1 MKILQGKSN
10 SNGIAIG
17 KLFHLKQKVCPV
29 QNTAAT
35 SAAGASLSAQN
46 VPNLS
51 MQDIPNLS
59 AQDIQAELEKF
70 EQAKEKASADYDA
83 LYEKTLAEIG
93 EEEAQIFFIH
103 KLMLEDDDYYGKI
116 VEEIKSGITAVNAV
130 QKIQNQLTCELKATG
145 DDLIEERCA
154 DIKEISEKLVSCLCG
169 VDDKIELPDE
179 SVVIYAQDL
188 TPAQTVQFDKSKI
201 LGFITETGAKN
212 CHTAILA
219 RSMGIPA
226 VTGISEIEVESI
238 VSCNSS
244 ETTVIV
250 DGDSGKVIF
259 SPDNSTIEEYKSAQ
273 KKQEQEKAELKTYL
287 NKETVAKNGQK
298 IELFA
303 NIGNQDDVGDVK
315 ANGAEGIGLFRSEFL
330 YLGRNDY
337 PDEET
342 LFQAYKQVAS
352 SMEGKQVVIRTI
364 DIGADKQADYFEMPK
379 EENPAMGIRA
389 IRLCFTHEEV
399 FKIQL
404 RAILRASAF
413 GNIAIMFPMIVS
425 VEEVEKAKSVLQQ
438 AKNELKAENVAFNE
452 NIQVGIMIETPASVI
467 MSDKL
472 AEVSDFFSI
481 GTNDLTQYTLAMDR
495 QNPAFSQTLEEYKEP
510 VLRMIEMTVVNAHK
524 AGIKVCIC
532 GELGS
537 DLSLTAEFLRIGVDK
552 LSVVPNKI
560 LPLRKKII
568 CG

>member
-1 MKILQGKSN
+1 MKTITGKSN
-10 SNGIAIG
+10 STGIAIG
-17 KLFHLKQKVCPV
+17 KLFFIRQKCF
-29 QNTAAT
+29 
-35 SAAGASLSAQN
+35 SADKSSTGNFKS
-46 VPNLS
+46 VE
-51 MQDIPNLS
+51 D
-59 AQDIQAELEKF
+59 ELEKL
-70 EQAKEKASADYDA
+70 EAAKEKAESAYDA
-83 LYEKTLAEIG
+83 LYEKALADVG

-103 KLMLEDDDYYGKI
+103 KLMLEDDDFYGSI
-116 VEEIKSGITAVNAV
+116 VEEIKNKTPAVKAV
-130 QKIQNQLTCELKATG
+130 QTVQKRLIDELKATG

-154 DIKEISEKLVSCLCG
+154 DIKEISEKLISCLCG
-169 VDDKIELPDE
+169 ADDSIELPEE
-179 SVVIYAQDL
+179 SVIVYAKDL

-201 LGFITETGAKN
+201 LGFITETGAKT

-226 VTGISEIEVESI
+226 VTEILESEVEKNL
-238 VSCNSS
+238 SCGCT

-250 DGDSGKVIF
+250 DGNSGKVIF
-259 SPDNSTIEEYKSAQ
+259 APDKSTIGDYKSAQ
-273 KKQEQEKAELKTYL
+273 AKQEQEKAELKQYL
-287 NKETVAKNGQK
+287 QKETIARNGKK

-303 NIGNQDDVGDVK
+303 NIGNQDDVGEVK

-330 YLGRNDY
+330 YIGRKDY

-342 LFQAYKQVAS
+342 LFQAYKQVAAN
-352 SMEGKQVVIRTI
+352 MEGRQVVIRTI
-364 DIGADKQADYFEMPK
+364 DIGADKQADYFNMPK

-399 FKIQL
+399 FKTQL
-404 RAILRASAF
+404 RAILRSSAF
-413 GNIAIMFPMIVS
+413 GNVAIMFPMIVS
-425 VEEVEKAKSVLQQ
+425 TDEVQKAKAILQK
-438 AKNELKAENVAFNE
+438 AKDELKAEKVSYDE

-472 AEVSDFFSI
+472 AEICDFFSI

-495 QNPAFSQTLEEYKEP
+495 QNPAFSQILDEYKEP
-510 VLRMIEMTVVNAHK
+510 VLRMIEMTVQNAHK
-524 AGIKVCIC
+524 FGRKVCIC

-537 DLSLTAEFLRIGVDK
+537 DLSLTEEFLRIGVDK

>member
-1 MKILQGKSN
+1 
-10 SNGIAIG
+10 
-17 KLFHLKQKVCPV
+17 
-29 QNTAAT
+29 
-35 SAAGASLSAQN
+35 
-46 VPNLS
+46 
-51 MQDIPNLS
+51 
-59 AQDIQAELEKF
+59 
-70 EQAKEKASADYDA
+70 
-83 LYEKTLAEIG
+83 
-93 EEEAQIFFIH
+93 
-103 KLMLEDDDYYGKI
+103 
-116 VEEIKSGITAVNAV
+116 
-130 QKIQNQLTCELKATG
+130 
-145 DDLIEERCA
+145 
-154 DIKEISEKLVSCLCG
+154 
-169 VDDKIELPDE
+169 
-179 SVVIYAQDL
+179 
-188 TPAQTVQFDKSKI
+188 
-201 LGFITETGAKN
+201 
-212 CHTAILA
+212 
-219 RSMGIPA
+219 MGIPA